1 MTMDYKHREALYLL
15 SVSGLSNKKI
25 AGMTGIPPED
35 VQALRALPQPAP
47 HPGAGRPSI
56 IK

>member
-1 MTMDYKHREALYLL
+1 MKMDYKHREALYLL

-25 AGMTGIPPED
+25 AGMTGIPAED

-47 HPGAGRPSI
+47 HPGAKPSI